1 MSSLAHTLKI
11 PTCENVTNIAQRA
24 ANNTLF
30 SSDSL
35 LFDYSSS
42 TSLLPDKIPLGLCS
56 SFLSEDTIPD
66 SSPYSSMELIPH
78 IPNLT
83 EETEEKQ
90 RRKWNLNNYREKMDN
105 QLDNKQWN
113 TKPKKTVSTHRFQSE
128 SVSDLELIRFA
139 PTLSPL
145 RECLIQNEGK
155 TRPEK
160 MEWSRI
166 KLSDNSFSNYNEINT
181 GISGLASN
189 KS

>member
-1 MSSLAHTLKI
+1 MASLAYTLKI
-11 PTCENVTNIAQRA
+11 PTLEDITNIPQKE

-66 SSPYSSMELIPH
+66 SSPYSSMELIPQ
-78 IPNLT
+78 IPELS

-90 RRKWNLNNYREKMDN
+90 RRKWNLNNYREKIDN

-128 SVSDLELIRFA
+128 SVSDLELIRSA
-139 PTLSPL
+139 PALSPL
-145 RECLIQNEGK
+145 RECLILNEG
-155 TRPEK
+155 RSRQEK
-160 MEWSRI
+160 KEWSRI

-181 GISGLASN
+181 GLSGSGF
-189 KS
+189 